1 MTLEERF
8 RVYDSFLPQDEY
20 NKLVHVSL
28 GGPDIKWNWQA
39 SNPGDP
45 IFLIRNV
52 DEDSFYNTH
61 LLSYIQS
68 CVDLKVEP
76 LRIYFNAQT
85 PNLHG
90 CYHQDDGDMTA
101 ILYINQRPYEHQ
113 WGGWTELWDQDTGED
128 AMIRPLDNRLLL
140 FDAKLTHRG
149 TAFLGHTDPIR
160 VNLTYKMQFVS

>member
-1 MTLEERF
+1 MELA
-8 RVYDSFLPQDEY
+8 S
-20 NKLVHVSL
+20 
-28 GGPDIKWNWQA
+28 G

-68 CVDLKVEP
+68 CIDLKVEP

-101 ILYINQRPYEHQ
+101 ILYINQRPYEHK

-128 AMIRPLDNRLLL
+128 AMIRS
-140 FDAKLTHRG
+140 G
-149 TAFLGHTDPIR
+149 
-160 VNLTYKMQFVS
+160 